1 MPGAWM
7 GRSHGRNATPGS
19 LRTRVAGP
27 WLVPELPSTA
37 LLLDTASLY
46 YRSYFAL
53 PETLVA
59 PDGTPVNAVRG
70 VLDTVAAMVSARGS
84 ARVIACWDDDWRPQW
99 RVDLIPSYKTHRVA
113 DDAAAR
119 GTDGGEVVEEV
130 PDTLAPQVDL
140 LRELL
145 PALGVAVVGAPE
157 AEADD
162 VIADLSAQWPGPV
175 DIASGDRDLVQ
186 LVDDRVT
193 LLFTGGSSAS
203 RGGKPWV
210 TIDPT
215 TAAESFGVSPRQYA
229 DLAILRGDPSDGL
242 PGARGIGDKTAQV
255 LVAAYGDLHG
265 ILAAAQDPSSGRPMT
280 PSVRQRLL
288 DAREHLLDAERVVR
302 LSPSPGRSVLSTE
315 MPLSPEDGMALA
327 ETWGVQAPARRLVA
341 ALQAVAE

>member
-1 MPGAWM
+1 MP
-7 GRSHGRNATPGS
+7 ATP
-19 LRTRVAGP
+19 
-27 WLVPELPSTA
+27 PSPPRA

-70 VLDTVAAMVSARGS
+70 VLDTVAAMVSARGN

-99 RVDLIPSYKTHRVA
+99 RVDLVPSYKTHRVA
-113 DDAAAR
+113 EDPAGLGISSGA
-119 GTDGGEVVEEV
+119 VIEEV

-140 LRELL
+140 LREIL
-145 PALGVAVVGAPE
+145 PALGIPVVGAPE

-162 VIADLSAQWPGPV
+162 VIADLSAQWAGPV

-193 LLFTGGSSAS
+193 LLFTGGSSSS
-203 RGGKPWV
+203 RGGRPWV
-210 TIDPT
+210 TIDPA
-215 TAAESFGVSPRQYA
+215 TAAERFGVMPSRYA

-242 PGARGIGDKTAQV
+242 PGARGIGDKTAQA
-255 LVAAYGDLHG
+255 LVTAYGDVHA
-265 ILAAAQDPSSGRPMT
+265 ILAAAQDPSTGKPMT
-280 PSVRQRLL
+280 PAVRQRLL
-288 DAREHLLDAERVVR
+288 DAHEHLLDAERVVR
-302 LSPSPGRSVLSTE
+302 LAHRTGRSSVPVEVGVSTTE
-315 MPLSPEDGMALA
+315 GLALA
-327 ETWGVQAPARRLVA
+327 EAWGVQAPAERLIA

>member
-1 MPGAWM
+1 VP
-7 GRSHGRNATPGS
+7 TPP
-19 LRTRVAGP
+19 A
-27 WLVPELPSTA
+27 TA

-113 DDAAAR
+113 DQAALDS
-119 GTDGGEVVEEV
+119 TGETLEEV

-140 LRELL
+140 LRDIL
-145 PALGVAVVGAPE
+145 PALGVSVIGAPE

-162 VIADLSAQWPGPV
+162 VIADLCAQWPGAV

-210 TIDPT
+210 TLDPT
-215 TAAESFGVSPRQYA
+215 AAVERFGVTPRQYA

-242 PGARGIGDKTAQV
+242 PGARGIGDKTAQA
-255 LVAAYGDLHG
+255 LVTAYGDLRG
-265 ILAAAQDPSSGRPMT
+265 ILAAAQDPSTERPMT
-280 PSVRQRLL
+280 PAVRRKLL
-288 DAREHLLDAERVVR
+288 EAREYLLDAERVVR
-302 LSPSPGRSVLSTE
+302 LSHSPGRS
-315 MPLSPEDGMALA
+315 PLPTATRPAVDQGLELA
-327 ETWGVQAPARRLVA
+327 ETWGVRAPAQRLVD

>member
-1 MPGAWM
+1 MP
-7 GRSHGRNATPGS
+7 ATP
-19 LRTRVAGP
+19 AP
-27 WLVPELPSTA
+27 A

-59 PDGTPVNAVRG
+59 PDGTPINAVRG
-70 VLDTVAAMVSARGS
+70 VLDTVSAMVTARGS
-84 ARVIACWDDDWRPQW
+84 GRVIACWDDDWRPRW
-99 RVDLIPSYKTHRVA
+99 RVEIIPSYKTHRVA
-113 DDAAAR
+113 TDAS
-119 GTDGGEVVEEV
+119 GPEDSGGEALEEV

-140 LRELL
+140 LRAIL
-145 PALGVAVVGAPE
+145 PALGVPVVGAPE

-162 VIADLSAQWPGPV
+162 VIADLSAELSGPV

-210 TIDPT
+210 TIDPS
-215 TAAESFGVSPRQYA
+215 TAVERFGVAPGRYA

-242 PGARGIGDKTAQV
+242 PGARGIGDKTAQA
-255 LVAAYGDLHG
+255 LVSAYGDLHE
-265 ILAAAQDPSSGRPMT
+265 ILAAAQDPSTGKPMT
-280 PSVRQRLL
+280 PAVRQRLL
-288 DAREHLLDAERVVR
+288 EAHEHLLDAERVVR
-302 LSPSPGRSVLSTE
+302 LSHRPGRSVLSTQA
-315 MPLSPEDGMALA
+315 PDPVDVGLAMAEA
-327 ETWGVQAPARRLVA
+327 WGVQASARRLMS

>member
-1 MPGAWM
+1 M
-7 GRSHGRNATPGS
+7 
-19 LRTRVAGP
+19 RVAGP
-27 WLVPELPSTA
+27 WPVPASPPPA

-84 ARVIACWDDDWRPQW
+84 ARVVACWDDDWRPQW

-113 DDAAAR
+113 EDVSSLESDQ
-119 GTDGGEVVEEV
+119 GEVVEEV
-130 PDTLAPQVDL
+130 PDTLAPQIDL
-140 LRELL
+140 LRVIL
-145 PALGVAVVGAPE
+145 PSLGVPVVGAPE

-162 VIADLSAQWPGPV
+162 VIADLSAELSGPV

-210 TIDPT
+210 TIDPP
-215 TAAESFGVSPRQYA
+215 TAAERFGVAPGRYA

-242 PGARGIGDKTAQV
+242 PGARGIGDKTAQA

-265 ILAAAQDPSSGRPMT
+265 ILAAAQDPSTAKPMT
-280 PSVRQRLL
+280 PAVRQRLL
-288 DAREHLLDAERVVR
+288 DAHEHLLDAERVVR
-302 LSPSPGRSVLSTE
+302 LSHRPGRSVLSME
-315 MPLSPEDGMALA
+315 APVSLEEGMALA
-327 ETWGVQAPARRLVA
+327 ETWGVQASARRLIT

>member
-1 MPGAWM
+1 M
-7 GRSHGRNATPGS
+7 
-19 LRTRVAGP
+19 RVAGP
-27 WLVPELPSTA
+27 WPVPASPAPA

-59 PDGTPVNAVRG
+59 PDGTPINAVRG
-70 VLDTVAAMVSARGS
+70 VLDTVAAMVTARGS

-113 DDAAAR
+113 DEAPGLE
-119 GTDGGEVVEEV
+119 GTGGDVVEEV

-140 LRELL
+140 LRAIL
-145 PALGVAVVGAPE
+145 PALGVPVVGAPE

-162 VIADLSAQWPGPV
+162 VIADLSAELSGPV

-186 LVDDRVT
+186 LVDERVT

-210 TIDPT
+210 TIGPQ
-215 TAAESFGVSPRQYA
+215 TAVERFGVTPIRYA

-242 PGARGIGDKTAQV
+242 PGARGIGDKTAQA
-255 LVAAYGDLHG
+255 LVSAYGDLHD
-265 ILAAAQDPSSGRPMT
+265 ILAAAQDPSTGKPMT
-280 PSVRQRLL
+280 PAVRQRLL
-288 DAREHLLDAERVVR
+288 DAHEHLLDAERVVR
-302 LSPSPGRSVLSTE
+302 LSHRPGRSFLSME
-315 MPLSPEDGMALA
+315 APVSIDEGLNMAEA
-327 ETWGVQAPARRLVA
+327 WGVQASARRLIS

>member
-1 MPGAWM
+1 MPA
-7 GRSHGRNATPGS
+7 SP
-19 LRTRVAGP
+19 
-27 WLVPELPSTA
+27 LPA

-84 ARVIACWDDDWRPQW
+84 ARVVACWDEDWRPQW
-99 RVDLIPSYKTHRVA
+99 RVDLVPSYKTHRVA
-113 DDAAAR
+113 EDTASHGAV
-119 GTDGGEVVEEV
+119 TSEVMEEV

-140 LRELL
+140 LREIL
-145 PALGVAVVGAPE
+145 PALGVPVVGAPE

-162 VIADLSAQWPGPV
+162 VIADLSAQLAGPV

-210 TIDPT
+210 TIDPQ
-215 TAAESFGVSPRQYA
+215 TAAERFGVAPILYA

-242 PGARGIGDKTAQV
+242 PGARGIGDKTAQA

-265 ILAAAQDPSSGRPMT
+265 ILAAAQDPSAGKPMT
-280 PSVRQRLL
+280 PAVRQRLL
-288 DAREHLLDAERVVR
+288 DAPEQLLDAERVVR
-302 LSPSPGRSVLSTE
+302 LSHRPGRSE
-315 MPLSPEDGMALA
+315 MPVHADVSAEQGMTLA
-327 ETWGVQAPARRLVA
+327 EAWGVEAPARRLVN

>member
-1 MPGAWM
+1 M
-7 GRSHGRNATPGS
+7 
-19 LRTRVAGP
+19 RVAGP
-27 WLVPELPSTA
+27 WPVPASPAPA

-70 VLDTVAAMVSARGS
+70 LLDTVAAMIAARGS

-113 DDAAAR
+113 DGTAALE
-119 GTDGGEVVEEV
+119 GTEGGAVEEV
-130 PDTLAPQVDL
+130 PDTLAPQVDR
-140 LRELL
+140 LRRIL
-145 PALGVAVVGAPE
+145 PALGVPVVGAPE

-162 VIADLSAQWPGPV
+162 VIADLSTQLAGPV

-193 LLFTGGSSAS
+193 LLFTGGNSAS

-210 TIDPT
+210 TIDPQ
-215 TAAESFGVSPRQYA
+215 TAAQRFGVAPALYA

-242 PGARGIGDKTAQV
+242 PGARGIGDKTAQA

-265 ILAAAQDPSSGRPMT
+265 ILAAAQDPSTGKPMT
-280 PSVRQRLL
+280 PAVRQRLV
-288 DAREHLLDAERVVR
+288 DAHDHLLDAERVVR
-302 LSPSPGRSVLSTE
+302 LSHRPGRSTLSTE
-315 MPLSPEDGMALA
+315 APASVEEGLMMA
-327 ETWGVQAPARRLVA
+327 ETWGVQASARRLIS

>member
-1 MPGAWM
+1 MP
-7 GRSHGRNATPGS
+7 
-19 LRTRVAGP
+19 
-27 WLVPELPSTA
+27 A

-70 VLDTVAAMVSARGS
+70 VLDTVAAMVTARVS
-84 ARVIACWDDDWRPQW
+84 SSVIACWDEDWRPQW
-99 RVDLIPSYKTHRVA
+99 RVDLVPTYKTHRVA
-113 DDAAAR
+113 EEAS
-119 GTDGGEVVEEV
+119 GGEVSPGESAEEV

-145 PALGVAVVGAPE
+145 PALGVPIVGAAG

-162 VIADLSAQWPGPV
+162 VIADLSEQLPGDV

-210 TIDPT
+210 TIDPH
-215 TAAESFGVSPRQYA
+215 TALARFGVAPRHYA

-242 PGARGIGDKTAQV
+242 PGARGIGDKTAQA
-255 LVAAYGDLHG
+255 LVGAFGDLHG
-265 ILAAAQDPSSGRPMT
+265 ILAAAQDPSTGRPMT
-280 PSVRQRLL
+280 PAVRQRLL
-288 DAREHLLDAERVVR
+288 DAREELLAAERVVR
-302 LSPSPGRSVLSTE
+302 LGHRPGRSVLVAAE
-315 MPLSPEDGMALA
+315 SPADRGLELA
-327 ETWGVQAPARRLVA
+327 GAWGVEAPARRLVA

>member
-1 MPGAWM
+1 M
-7 GRSHGRNATPGS
+7 
-19 LRTRVAGP
+19 RVAGP
-27 WLVPELPSTA
+27 WPVPASPAPA

-70 VLDTVAAMVSARGS
+70 VLDTVAAMVTARGS

-113 DDAAAR
+113 EDVAAL
-119 GTDGGEVVEEV
+119 DGDEGEDVEEV
-130 PDTLAPQVDL
+130 PDTLAPQVDI
-140 LRELL
+140 LREIL
-145 PALGVAVVGAPE
+145 PALGVPVVGAPE

-162 VIADLSAQWPGPV
+162 VIADLSAELSGPV

-203 RGGKPWV
+203 RGGKPWL
-210 TIDPT
+210 TIDPH
-215 TAAESFGVSPRQYA
+215 TAAERFGVVPSRYA

-242 PGARGIGDKTAQV
+242 PGARGIGDKTAQA
-255 LVAAYGDLHG
+255 LVSAYGDLSG
-265 ILAAAQDPSSGRPMT
+265 ILEAAQDPSTGKPMT
-280 PSVRQRLL
+280 PAVRQRLL
-288 DAREHLLDAERVVR
+288 DAHEHLLDADRVVR
-302 LSPSPGRSVLSTE
+302 LSHRPGRSVLSMGPPHSTDE
-315 MPLSPEDGMALA
+315 GLNMAEA
-327 ETWGVQAPARRLVA
+327 WGVQASARRLIS